1 MKLELKRLNQ
11 AFHYEVTNETGQS
24 IHLDSS
30 PDAGGEN
37 LGLRPMETVL
47 AALMGCSSIDVG
59 LILKKQKQEIRDYRV
74 EVRADRRD
82 EVPRI
87 FTHIYLHFHIYGPVE
102 PKKVERA
109 IALSMDKY
117 CSVTKILEPTAEIH
131 TQFTV
136 HP

>member
-24 IHLDSS
+24 IQLDSS

-47 AALMGCSSIDVG
+47 AALAGCSSIDVG

-74 EVRADRRD
+74 EVSADRRE

-87 FTHIYLHFHIYGPVE
+87 FTHVYLHFHVYGDVD

-109 IALSMDKY
+109 VQLSMDKY

>member
-11 AFHYEVTNETGQS
+11 AFHYEVSNETGQS

-74 EVRADRRD
+74 EVQAERRD
-82 EVPRI
+82 EIPRI
-87 FTHIYLHFHIYGPVE
+87 FTDIYLHFHLYGDLSPT
-102 PKKVERA
+102 KVERA
-109 IALSMDKY
+109 IALSMTKY
-117 CSVTKILEPTAEIH
+117 CSVTKILEPTANIH
-131 TQFTV
+131 TQFTI